1 MCVRSF
7 VTVSRRSLLP
17 GLRPILALAA
27 RAAVVAL
34 VAAGAPVLAQEAAH
48 PGAGRLTVQVTDPT
62 GAAVAGAMVM
72 AQADGLPPVDLAWVA
87 DEGVYRA
94 TGLAGTRYVV
104 TVVRQGFGALQSEVT
119 VAATG
124 DSRLS
129 VGLQPA
135 VFTERIT
142 VEGAATRVDDTALKL
157 PTPLLE
163 TARSLTIFSAERI
176 KEQNFRS
183 VSDALLYV
191 PGMSVNSYR
200 TGSYHFYSRGYRM
213 GPNDTRVDGF
223 VGLNAGGRYGG
234 SMFGVED
241 VVFLRGPAGILYGS
255 AGSPGGMV
263 NLVTKKPQASPV
275 TTVDLRTSTY
285 AGRGIGAGDRGSGG
299 IDFDSTGP
307 VPGTR
312 RVTYRTLVTAE
323 NLEYFTNGVTDR
335 NRYVSGS
342 IRVALDRSGRHMLT
356 PIVMWTRFDRPQG
369 GGLVASPSTSLS
381 TSDGVSGP
389 INTADLSPLAVN
401 FSSGG
406 GVDDVLQ
413 GGAELRG
420 AVTDRLR
427 YSAAYR
433 FVGND
438 TEIDQ
443 FTPVVNNAL
452 LASSSV
458 LLRTHARSSTERR
471 NHNYDAN
478 GVYEFKTGGEWQ
490 SLVQAGVTGRA
501 TGTRQ
506 TAPQG
511 PAPAAQSPI
520 DIYTGVATPPLVPN
534 YPAIA
539 FRPRIDATYWT
550 SYVQNQT
557 TVADGRLVFTL
568 GMGYGADRLAT
579 TAPSRSSGV
588 MPNASIVVR
597 PTPDTS
603 VYASYSTSYNPVDP
617 SAENASGIAG
627 TFRASRGI
635 NAEAG
640 VKGVLRRASWALAV
654 FHNEIDNALVQSG
667 AGDFN
672 PNGNRYFIAAG
683 TRRSRGVELSGDV
696 TPVPSLVLQGSVS
709 YLDAIYTGAGPASA
723 ASTLAIPGSRAEKS
737 PVWSWSVLSRYTRT
751 RGPLTGLGASLG
763 IAWQAERLGGNGA
776 RTFAAPDPLVL
787 PAFTRVD
794 AGLFYRFG
802 ERTSVALN
810 VDNLLDELIFVNA
823 SVGSSIEVAAP
834 RTVSLRVGY
843 RF

>member
-1 MCVRSF
+1 MSEHVC
-7 VTVSRRSLLP
+7 LP
-17 GLRPILALAA
+17 DSQRLRPLVLL
-27 RAAVVAL
+27 VLGLVAL
-34 VAAGAPVLAQEAAH
+34 IAGAGPVSAQVGA
-48 PGAGRLTVQVTDPT
+48 PPAGRLSVEVTDPS
-62 GAAVAGAMVM
+62 GALVAGAMVM
-72 AQADGLPPVDLAWVA
+72 AQADGLAPVDLAWVA

-94 TGLAGTRYVV
+94 TGLAAARYVV
-104 TVVRQGFGALQSEVT
+104 TVVRDGFGAIQSEVT

-124 DSRLS
+124 DSRLA

-135 VFTERIT
+135 AFTERIT

-157 PTPLLE
+157 PTALLE
-163 TARSLTIFSAERI
+163 TARSLTVFSAERI

-200 TGSYHFYSRGYRM
+200 AGSYHFYSRGYRM

-255 AGSPGGMV
+255 ASSPGGMV
-263 NLVTKKPQASPV
+263 NLVTKKPQPVPV
-275 TTVDLRTSTY
+275 TTVDVRTSTY
-285 AGRGIGAGDRGSGG
+285 AGGGIGFGQRGTGG

-312 RVTYRTLVTAE
+312 RVTYRALFTAE
-323 NLEYFTNGVTDR
+323 NMDYFTSGVTDR
-335 NRYVSGS
+335 NRYASGS
-342 IRVALDRSGRHMLT
+342 VRIALDRSGRHQLT
-356 PIVMWTRFDRPQG
+356 PIVMWTRFNRPQG
-369 GGLVASPSTSLS
+369 GGFVASPSTSLS
-381 TSDGVSGP
+381 TNDGVSRP
-389 INTADLSPLAVN
+389 INTFDLSPLAVN

-458 LLRTHARSSTERR
+458 LLRTHARSNTERR

-478 GVYEFKTGGEWQ
+478 GVYEFKTGGEWR

-501 TGTRQ
+501 TSTRQ
-506 TAPQG
+506 TSPQG

-520 DIYTGVATPPLVPN
+520 NIYTGVAVAPLVPN

-539 FRPRIDATYWT
+539 FGPRIDATYWT

-557 TVADGRLVFTL
+557 TVAAGRLVFTL
-568 GMGYGADRLAT
+568 GLGYGADRLAAS
-579 TAPSRSSGV
+579 APSRSSGV
-588 MPNASIVVR
+588 MPNASVLVR

-603 VYASYSTSYNPVDP
+603 VYASYSTSYNPADP

-627 TFRASRGI
+627 TFGASRGI

-640 VKGVLRRASWALAV
+640 VKGALRRTSWALAV

-683 TRRSRGVELSGDV
+683 TRRSRGVELSGDM
-696 TPVPSLVLQGSVS
+696 TPVPNLVFQGSIS

-737 PVWSWSVLSRYTRT
+737 PVWSWSLLSRYTQA
-751 RGPLTGLGASLG
+751 RGRLAGLGASLG
-763 IAWQAERLGGNGA
+763 VAWQAERLGSNGA

-794 AGLFYRFG
+794 AGLFYRLG
-802 ERTSVALN
+802 DRTSVALN
-810 VDNLLDELIFVNA
+810 IENLLDELIFVNA

-834 RTVSLRVGY
+834 RTLSLRVGY